1 MEAHKCKERGIN
13 DIGFLDPTSINEAT
27 VGFRSTADAVCDA
40 LVDMQDKKCILLSYN
55 HQYVYPNSYIFP
67 FNDHKSNLHIGHPK
81 CSNHYILIVMNLDKS
96 KIRILDSK
104 RLSCDLIQPCIDMLN
119 K

>member
-1 MEAHKCKERGIN
+1 MEVQKCKEREIN